1 MQEQIGGEARKVC
14 RSQETSL
21 VDTYPQVK
29 DERGYGLLAS
39 IEF

>member
-29 DERGYGLLAS
+29 DE
-39 IEF
+39 EVTVF